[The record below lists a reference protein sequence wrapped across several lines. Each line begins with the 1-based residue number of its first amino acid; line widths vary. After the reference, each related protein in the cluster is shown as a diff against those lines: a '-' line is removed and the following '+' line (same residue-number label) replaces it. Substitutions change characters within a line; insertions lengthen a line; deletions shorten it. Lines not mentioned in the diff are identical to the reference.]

1 MATLLQATV
10 CRIYA
15 DGVLI
20 YESIDIFQDTLPV
33 DVRIDI
39 AGVQQLEIEFEDGA
53 YNGYTLNKTYVI
65 ADLKVS

>member
-1 MATLLQATV
+1 
-10 CRIYA
+10 
-15 DGVLI
+15 LI

-39 AGVQQLEIEFEDGA
+39 AGVQQLEIEFENGA